1 MSSVTHKNTPFSNYL
16 TRLDKAKEILGYSD
30 VEVEKLKEPQR
41 TIVEDI
47 ELKKDNGETEKVKAY
62 RVQFNNFRGPY
73 KGGIRFHP
81 LADLDEVK
89 ALAAAMAIKC
99 AVVGL
104 PWGGAKGG
112 IQFDPKKYS
121 AYEIESASR
130 AWARVM
136 APFIGVDKDI
146 PAPDV
151 YTNPQIMGYILDE
164 FEKTVGH
171 SEPGVI
177 TGKPISLG
185 GSLGRDTATAQG
197 GVDVLEKYL
206 NAKEDGVKKKKVIVQ
221 GFGNA
226 GRNIAEI
233 LYGLGA
239 EIVGVSD
246 SKNGIYCNNGL
257 DINKVGEAKDD
268 KGGLE
273 FYQGDRV
280 TVMTNDELITQDT
293 DILIP
298 AALDNQI
305 REDNAKD
312 IKAKIILEIANGP
325 VTPVADKILEENN
338 ITVIPDV
345 LANSGGVTVSY
356 FEWVQNRQG
365 FYWTIEEVFSK
376 LKAIMERSLISVL
389 EKSQEK
395 NISLRE
401 AAFVLAI
408 ERIVKAGRDR
418 GAI

>member
-1 MSSVTHKNTPFSNYL
+1 
-16 TRLDKAKEILGYSD
+16 
-30 VEVEKLKEPQR
+30 
-41 TIVEDI
+41 
-47 ELKKDNGETEKVKAY
+47 
-62 RVQFNNFRGPY
+62 
-73 KGGIRFHP
+73 
-81 LADLDEVK
+81 
-89 ALAAAMAIKC
+89 
-99 AVVGL
+99 
-104 PWGGAKGG
+104 
-112 IQFDPKKYS
+112 
-121 AYEIESASR
+121 
-130 AWARVM
+130 
-136 APFIGVDKDI
+136 
-146 PAPDV
+146 
-151 YTNPQIMGYILDE
+151 
-164 FEKTVGH
+164 
-171 SEPGVI
+171 
-177 TGKPISLG
+177 
-185 GSLGRDTATAQG
+185 LGRDTATAQG

>member
-104 PWGGAKGG
+104 PLGGAKGG

-226 GRNIAEI
+226 GAIIA
-233 LYGLGA
+233 
-239 EIVGVSD
+239 IVDVD
-246 SKNGIYCNNGL
+246 TFVKKKPCIFNKNG
-257 DINKVGEAKDD
+257 V
-268 KGGLE
+268 
-273 FYQGDRV
+273 DR
-280 TVMTNDELITQDT
+280 N
-293 DILIP
+293 
-298 AALDNQI
+298 
-305 REDNAKD
+305 
-312 IKAKIILEIANGP
+312 
-325 VTPVADKILEENN
+325 
-338 ITVIPDV
+338 
-345 LANSGGVTVSY
+345 
-356 FEWVQNRQG
+356 
-365 FYWTIEEVFSK
+365 
-376 LKAIMERSLISVL
+376 
-389 EKSQEK
+389 
-395 NISLRE
+395 
-401 AAFVLAI
+401 
-408 ERIVKAGRDR
+408 
-418 GAI
+418 